1 MPAFKLTWRRPLRH
15 GGLGGLGFLFQF
27 LLGDWGCKNLAGRF
41 GVSPQAKN
49 AG

>member
-1 MPAFKLTWRRPLRH
+1 MPAFKLTWRRLLRH
-15 GGLGGLGFLFQF
+15 GGLGFLFQF